1 MPEINEQKHPRDVSE
16 GLPEQVI
23 TRHCSTS
30 NGMKKILAEKKIANM
45 YLSSAQRIKT
55 QIQFSSLK

>member
-30 NGMKKILAEKKIANM
+30 NGMKKILAEKKNCKHV
-45 YLSSAQRIKT
+45 SNAQLRELRHKFNF
-55 QIQFSSLK
+55 QV